1 MNNTYKVV
9 HTVKLVTEFNL
20 NHPSTPGIVSMPPEQ
35 LEQICQGAFIGLAK
49 QQGWLEE
56 ANESNSWAVLRF
68 AEEGE

>member
-1 MNNTYKVV
+1 
-9 HTVKLVTEFNL
+9 
-20 NHPSTPGIVSMPPEQ
+20 MPPEQ
-35 LEQICQGAFIGLAK
+35 LESICQGAFIGLAK